1 MILFGADSSNEDE
14 PSNSSYFRLHE
25 AFQHPFQKM
34 MGQAMYVVFVIA
46 IMDIVNIQAMHSTNL
61 EQMIEA
67 ALVAIV
73 LWLLLGSF
81 LIYHAQSQMKIW
93 YRLE

>member
-1 MILFGADSSNEDE
+1 
-14 PSNSSYFRLHE
+14 
-25 AFQHPFQKM
+25 
-34 MGQAMYVVFVIA
+34 
-46 IMDIVNIQAMHSTNL
+46 MHSTNL

>member
-1 MILFGADSSNEDE
+1 
-14 PSNSSYFRLHE
+14 
-25 AFQHPFQKM
+25 M

>member
-1 MILFGADSSNEDE
+1 
-14 PSNSSYFRLHE
+14 
-25 AFQHPFQKM
+25 

-81 LIYHAQSQMKIW
+81 LIYHAQTQMKIW
-93 YRLE
+93 YRLEQNAHNSTEFDKLYQQYDKIYKKFESVGEI